1 MNTDL
6 ELDRILAGWLAEG
19 AERLPEGDLSAALG
33 QVDRTR
39 QRRSVTTRRAPHA
52 ALGLAA
58 RVSVGVVVA
67 LIALSTAWTA
77 TRTVPQDVGKASTY
91 TLDARWAAGASTPDV
106 AFTAL
111 VPAGAPQNI
120 YWRAATYDRF
130 DLDHWS
136 QTVESTVGVPAG
148 ESLLRG
154 SAEAPPDPLTIPIRA
169 TIRPAAFRDGLLL
182 SPGTPVRVDAAA
194 SVRTVGAGAWLAAV
208 EVPAAAAYTVEARL
222 LRLDENGGVSPARL
236 RAAGSDYPRDVAE
249 RYTAVAP
256 AALGPESRAMLATI
270 LASTASRDPYD
281 LAVAIDAY
289 LKGPR
294 FRYDATPPACDDA
307 SLVECLARTRTGY
320 CLHYA
325 STMAILL
332 RSALPENPVPTRLV
346 QGFLPGDRSGTV
358 ETVANLRAHAWV
370 EVYFEGVGWVPFDPT
385 PAGRPITR

>member
-1 MNTDL
+1 VNTDL
-6 ELDRILAGWLAEG
+6 ELDRVLAGWLAEG
-19 AERLPEGDLSAALG
+19 AERLPAEDLSAALG

-39 QRRSVTTRRAPHA
+39 QRRSLTTGRAPRA

-58 RVSVGVVVA
+58 RFSLGVVVA

-77 TRTVPQDVGKASTY
+77 TRTVPLDVGQASTY
-91 TLDARWAAGASTPDV
+91 RLDARWAAGASSPDV

-111 VPAGAPQNI
+111 VPVGAPQDI

-130 DLDHWS
+130 DLDAWS
-136 QTVESTVGVPAG
+136 QTGGSTVGVSAG

-154 SAEAPPDPLTIPIRA
+154 SAEVLPDALTIPIRA
-169 TIRPAAFRDGLLL
+169 TIRPAAFRQGLLL
-182 SPGTPVRVDAAA
+182 SPGTPVRVDAEA
-194 SVRTVGAGAWLAAV
+194 SVRTIGAGSWLAAV

-249 RYTAVAP
+249 RYTAVP
-256 AALGPESRAMLATI
+256 PGALGPDARELLATI

-281 LAVAIDAY
+281 LAVAVEAY
-289 LKGPR
+289 LKESPR
-294 FRYDATPPACDDA
+294 FRYDTNPAACDDA
-307 SLVECLARTRTGY
+307 SVVECLARTRTGY

-325 STMAILL
+325 STMAIML
-332 RSALPENPVPTRLV
+332 RSALPDNPVPTRLV
-346 QGFLPGDRSGTV
+346 QGFLPGERSGRV
-358 ETVANLRAHAWV
+358 ETVPSVLAHAWV

-385 PAGRPITR
+385 PDLRVTR